1 VKPGGGPPAKEQDGG
16 FPASSLSG
24 TEDIPEDLFRFRDG
38 PLRTAE
44 PVAEGRS
51 FTFTQDAWR
60 RLRKNRAA
68 VAALW
73 ILLAIIMLAFLAPV
87 LAPHNPNA
95 QNIPHANLPPRIPGV
110 SIRGLDGYAY
120 FRGAWVDRYAGADA
134 PEGVYYPFGTD
145 EFGRDLLSRA
155 LYGTRISL
163 VIAFIAAILDLT
175 IGVFYGLS
183 SALKGGRT
191 DTVMQRF
198 LEIINGVPNLVLVV
212 LMLLIFR
219 PGIFSIIMA
228 LTLSSWIPMA
238 RIVRA
243 QTLRIRN
250 LEYVQAAR
258 ALGSSPARIALFH
271 VLPNIAGIVAV
282 RTMFSIPTAIFFET
296 FLSFIG
302 VGMKIPN
309 ASLGTLLNGG
319 YKVFRIYPYQM
330 GIPAVILCVIMLAF
344 NIFADGLRDAFD
356 PRMKDA

>member
-1 VKPGGGPPAKEQDGG
+1 MIREPRFISPEQIPGE
-16 FPASSLSG
+16 
-24 TEDIPEDLFRFRDG
+24 LFRFRSVA
-38 PLRTAE
+38 AE
-44 PVAEGRS
+44 PAQKAPSLG
-51 FTFTQDAWR
+51 FAQDAWR

-68 VAALW
+68 AAALV
-73 ILLAIIMLAFLAPV
+73 ILIIIITLAFLAPL
-87 LAPHNPNA
+87 LAPHDPNA

-110 SIRGLDGYAY
+110 SAGGFNGYTH
-120 FRGAWVDRYAGADA
+120 FRGVLVDRYAAAGIPSD
-134 PEGVYYPFGTD
+134 VHYPFGTD
-145 EFGRDLLSRA
+145 EFGRDLFSRT
-155 LYGTRISL
+155 LYGARISL
-163 VIAFIAAILDLT
+163 IIAFIAAFLDLS

-183 SALKGGRT
+183 AALKGGMT
-191 DTVMQRF
+191 DVVMQRI

-219 PGIFSIIMA
+219 PGIFSIILA

-243 QTLRIRN
+243 QTLRIKS

-258 ALGSSPARIALFH
+258 ALGSSPLRIAWFH
-271 VLPNIAGIVAV
+271 VLPNIAGTVAV

-330 GIPAVILCVIMLAF
+330 AIPTVILCVIMLAF

-356 PRMKDA
+356 PRMKDS

>member
-1 VKPGGGPPAKEQDGG
+1 MT
-16 FPASSLSG
+16 SG
-24 TEDIPEDLFRFRDG
+24 TNFSPKHIPDELFRFR
-38 PLRTAE
+38 PAAAE
-44 PVAEGRS
+44 PPRQVPSLGFA
-51 FTFTQDAWR
+51 QDAWR

-68 VAALW
+68 AAALG
-73 ILLAIIMLAFLAPV
+73 ILLFIIALAFLAPV
-87 LAPHNPNA
+87 LAPHDPNV

-110 SIRGLDGYAY
+110 RLRGFNGYTY
-120 FRGAWVDRYAGADA
+120 FRGALVDRYAAA
-134 PEGVYYPFGTD
+134 GVAAGVHYPFGTD
-145 EFGRDLLSRA
+145 EFGRDLLSRT

-163 VIAFIAAILDLT
+163 IIAFIAAFLDLS

-183 SALKGGRT
+183 SALKGGMI
-191 DTVMQRF
+191 DTVMQRV

-219 PGIFSIIMA
+219 PGILSIILA

-243 QTLRIRN
+243 QTLRIRS

-258 ALGSSPARIALFH
+258 ALGSSPVRIALFH
-271 VLPNIAGIVAV
+271 VLPNIAGTVAV

-302 VGMKIPN
+302 VGMKIPD

-330 GIPAVILCVIMLAF
+330 AIPAAILCVIMLAF

-356 PRMKDA
+356 PRMKDS

>member
-1 VKPGGGPPAKEQDGG
+1 VKPAGV
-16 FPASSLSG
+16 
-24 TEDIPEDLFRFRDG
+24 EDIPAELFRFRDG
-38 PLRTAE
+38 PPLTAE
-44 PVAEGRS
+44 PVSEGRS

-68 VAALW
+68 VAALG
-73 ILLAIIMLAFLAPV
+73 ILLLIITAAFLAPV

-110 SIRGLDGYAY
+110 SVRGLDGYAY
-120 FRGAWVDRYAGADA
+120 FRGAWVDRYAAAGA
-134 PEGVYYPFGTD
+134 PEGVCYFFGTD
-145 EFGRDLLSRA
+145 EFGRDLFSRA

>member
-1 VKPGGGPPAKEQDGG
+1 MPPAAPAVKP
-16 FPASSLSG
+16 
-24 TEDIPEDLFRFRDG
+24 TDISAELFRFRPPAPDA
-38 PLRTAE
+38 AE
-44 PVAEGRS
+44 PVRQIQS
-51 FTFTQDAWR
+51 LTFTQDAWR

-68 VAALW
+68 VAAMV
-73 ILLAIIMLAFLAPV
+73 ILLVIISLSFLAPL
-87 LAPHNPNA
+87 LAPHNPNS

-110 SIRGLDGYAY
+110 SIRGFNGFAH
-120 FRGAWVDRYAGADA
+120 FRGTWIDRYAAAGVPA
-134 PEGVYYPFGTD
+134 GVYYPFGTD
-145 EFGRDLLSRA
+145 EFGRDILSRS

-163 VIAFIAAILDLT
+163 TIAFIAAILDLT
-175 IGVFYGLS
+175 IGVFYGLAG
-183 SALKGGRT
+183 ALKGGRT
-191 DTVMQRF
+191 DTMMQRL

-219 PGIFSIIMA
+219 PGILSIILA

-243 QTLRIRN
+243 QTLKIRT

-258 ALGSSPARIALFH
+258 ALGTSPLRIALFH
-271 VLPNIAGIVAV
+271 VLPNIAGMVAV

-356 PRMKDA
+356 PRMKDI

>member
-1 VKPGGGPPAKEQDGG
+1 
-16 FPASSLSG
+16 L
-24 TEDIPEDLFRFRDG
+24 PETVPDELFRFRPPAAAATETVRRLPSPG
-38 PLRTAE
+38 FVR
-44 PVAEGRS
+44 
-51 FTFTQDAWR
+51 DAWR

-68 VAALW
+68 AAALV
-73 ILLAIIMLAFLAPV
+73 LLAVIITLAFLAPV
-87 LAPHNPNA
+87 LAPHDPNA

-110 SIRGLDGYAY
+110 PFAGFNGYAH
-120 FRGAWVDRYAGADA
+120 FRGVLIDRYAAAGVSAS
-134 PEGVYYPFGTD
+134 VYYPFGTD
-145 EFGRDLLSRA
+145 EFGRDLLSRT

-163 VIAFIAAILDLT
+163 VIAFMAAFLDLT

-191 DTVMQRF
+191 DTVMQRL

-212 LMLLIFR
+212 LLLLMFR
-219 PGIFSIIMA
+219 PGILSIILA

-258 ALGSSPARIALFH
+258 VLGSSPLRIALFH
-271 VLPNIAGIVAV
+271 VLPNIAGTVTV

-330 GIPAVILCVIMLAF
+330 AIPAVILCVIMLAF

-356 PRMKDA
+356 PRMKEP

>member
-1 VKPGGGPPAKEQDGG
+1 MNSRTDPPPEHIPDELFKFRSAAAPEPDRQVL
-16 FPASSLSG
+16 SLS
-24 TEDIPEDLFRFRDG
+24 F
-38 PLRTAE
+38 A
-44 PVAEGRS
+44 
-51 FTFTQDAWR
+51 QDAWR

-68 VAALW
+68 AAALG
-73 ILLAIIMLAFLAPV
+73 ILLVIITLSFLSPL
-87 LAPHNPNA
+87 LAPHDPNV

-110 SIRGLDGYAY
+110 SVKGFNGYTY
-120 FRGAWVDRYAGADA
+120 FKGVLVDRYAAAGVPAD
-134 PEGVYYPFGTD
+134 VCYPFGTD
-145 EFGRDLLSRA
+145 EFGRDLLSRT

-163 VIAFIAAILDLT
+163 IIAFIAAFLDLS

-183 SALKGGRT
+183 SALKGGMT
-191 DTVMQRF
+191 DMVMQRV

-219 PGIFSIIMA
+219 PGILSIILA

-243 QTLRIRN
+243 QTLRIKN

-271 VLPNIAGIVAV
+271 VLPNIAGTVAV

-319 YKVFRIYPYQM
+319 YKVFRIYSYQM
-330 GIPAVILCVIMLAF
+330 AIPAVILCVIMLAF

-356 PRMKDA
+356 PRMKDS